1 MAENI
6 GLTQILS
13 GIATLRRK
21 GDLDAVRDAVKDQ
34 RAVLKKMVSMPRWLP
49 DDVKSALAEG
59 NTQAMIDANKEMYDY
74 NGVPDYD
81 RLAAEKWF
89 NAPKPSASTRKAYNM
104 WRVWNVAKTQ
114 LGVLRKE
121 YKGGLI
127 VEKATGKSVPPP
139 ESEDDDEDEEE
150 EESEEESEE
159 EEMTV
164 AMAAVRV
171 D

>member
-1 MAENI
+1 
-6 GLTQILS
+6 
-13 GIATLRRK
+13 
-21 GDLDAVRDAVKDQ
+21 
-34 RAVLKKMVSMPRWLP
+34 
-49 DDVKSALAEG
+49 
-59 NTQAMIDANKEMYDY
+59 
-74 NGVPDYD
+74 
-81 RLAAEKWF
+81 
-89 NAPKPSASTRKAYNM
+89 
-104 WRVWNVAKTQ
+104 VAKTQ

-139 ESEDDDEDEEE
+139 ESEDEDEEE

-171 D
+171 E

>member
-6 GLTQILS
+6 GLAQILS

-21 GDLDAVRDAVKDQ
+21 GELDAVRAAVKDQ
-34 RAVLKKMVSMPRWLP
+34 RAVLKKRVVLPRFLT
-49 DDVKSALAEG
+49 DEVKFALAQG
-59 NTQAMIDANKEMYDY
+59 NTQAMIDANKEVFDY
-74 NGVPDYD
+74 NGVPAYD
-81 RLAAEKWF
+81 RLTAEKWF
-89 NAPKPSASTRKAYNM
+89 NAPKPSASMRTVYNL

-114 LGVLRKE
+114 AGKDRKE

-127 VEKATGKSVPPP
+127 IEKATGKSVPPP
-139 ESEDDDEDEEE
+139 ESEDEDEEE

-171 D
+171 E

>member
-1 MAENI
+1 MIFLKCFNI
-6 GLTQILS
+6 QFFN
-13 GIATLRRK
+13 
-21 GDLDAVRDAVKDQ
+21 D
-34 RAVLKKMVSMPRWLP
+34 
-49 DDVKSALAEG
+49 
-59 NTQAMIDANKEMYDY
+59 ID
-74 NGVPDYD
+74 GRD

-89 NAPKPSASTRKAYNM
+89 NAPKPSASTCAAYYM

-127 VEKATGKSVPPP
+127 VEKATGKFVLSPRGE
-139 ESEDDDEDEEE
+139 ESEDEEE

-171 D
+171 E

>member
-34 RAVLKKMVSMPRWLP
+34 RAAMKKLVSPPRWLP

-74 NGVPDYD
+74 SRVVSYND

-89 NAPKPSASTRKAYNM
+89 NAPKPSASTKAPYNM
-104 WRVWNVAKTQ
+104 WRAWNAAKTQ
-114 LGVLRKE
+114 LGEPRKE

-127 VEKATGKSVPPP
+127 VEKATGKSVSSPRG
-139 ESEDDDEDEEE
+139 EDSEDEEE
-150 EESEEESEE
+150 DESEE

-171 D
+171 E